1 MHNSFAG
8 SIDTDM
14 AIGSILS
21 NFETAWVMNTVNDS
35 LNMRFRPFAQPM
47 PNYVD
52 ILERQFNTILM
63 AGPDYTEKTQE
74 TRNETYKEIIQA
86 ICGYY
91 NLVFAKPFEEIG
103 PVELY
108 GIAHSL
114 YDIFVSRFTD
124 YMIEFY
130 IKYIINN
137 MNSIYAY
144 LAADETIK
152 KPREKDT
159 MAKSYIDPKFQLIHA
174 NLNKIILNITTYDVS
189 IETLLSYFVDPNT
202 AHTLSLLL
210 VDTGDLYKNYYAIYL
225 QDQRYMAQ
233 LLTRIK
239 LELQSRT
246 QESFNVMDTV
256 TGNI

>member
-1 MHNSFAG
+1 MNNSFAG

-21 NFETAWVMNTVNDS
+21 NFETAWVMNTVHDS
-35 LNMRFRPFAQPM
+35 LQMRFRPFAQPM

-52 ILERQFNTILM
+52 ILERQFNTIIM
-63 AGPDYTEKTQE
+63 AGPDYVEKIQE

-91 NLVFAKPFEEIG
+91 NLVFTKPFEEVN

-108 GIAHSL
+108 GITHSL

-137 MNSIYAY
+137 MDSIYAY
-144 LAADETIK
+144 LVADENIK
-152 KPREKDT
+152 KPKEKDT

-174 NLNKIILNITTYDVS
+174 NLNKIIINMTTYDVP
-189 IETLLSYFVDPNT
+189 IESLLVYFVDQNT
-202 AHTLSLLL
+202 AHTLSQLL

-246 QESFNVMDTV
+246 QESFNVMDTIV
-256 TGNI
+256 GNI